1 MSADSLPL
9 FGAGGFRAFEMHAE
23 DVPALQRFM
32 DANPEYYLAVT
43 GEAPGDREAQ
53 EQFHDAPPADWP
65 HTKLWP
71 IRFLTQGGSI
81 VAMANLV
88 SDLLAPGVWHIGLF
102 IVATAL
108 HGSGAAQA
116 MYGQLEAWTHAQ
128 GAQWLRLGVVAG
140 NARAERFWE
149 RAGYVEVRDRGGIR
163 LGARTHT
170 VRVMVKPL
178 AGGTLPQYL
187 ALVVRD
193 RPGQL

>member
-1 MSADSLPL
+1 MSADSFPL
-9 FGAGGFRAFEMHAE
+9 FGAGGLRAFEMRAE
-23 DVPALQRFM
+23 DVPALQRFFE
-32 DANPEYYLAVT
+32 ANPEYYLAVT

-53 EQFHDAPPADWP
+53 EEFHSGPPADWP

-71 IRFLTQGGSI
+71 IRFVDEGGSM

-193 RPGQL
+193 RPGQP